1 MSGDFNAKLKSFA
14 DSVYRKFESLGSWSV
29 DHQIMLNS
37 FLQERFLMANLV
49 RNANIEIEKVKNI
62 SSRRDESYKKLE
74 SEIGVLQGYIGKI
87 RSSLIQNGISAEQE
101 SILINIFR

>member
-1 MSGDFNAKLKSFA
+1 
-14 DSVYRKFESLGSWSV
+14 
-29 DHQIMLNS
+29 
-37 FLQERFLMANLV
+37 MANLV